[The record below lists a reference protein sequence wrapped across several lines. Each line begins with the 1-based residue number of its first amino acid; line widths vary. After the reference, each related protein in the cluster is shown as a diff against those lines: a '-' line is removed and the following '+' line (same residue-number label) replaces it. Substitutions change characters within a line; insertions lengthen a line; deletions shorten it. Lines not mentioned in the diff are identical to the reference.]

1 VENTLLVGLS
11 RQIAL
16 GRELDVI
23 ANNVANSA
31 TNGFKSR
38 STRFAEY
45 LGPVAR
51 ADTFAPNDRKVSF
64 VVDQGTPLDL
74 SSGNIERTNNPLDA
88 AIKGDAFFEIQT
100 SSGPRYTR
108 DGAFEINAR
117 GQLVTQGGNLVAGQN
132 GPIVFAP
139 GETGARIAEDGSVFS
154 DQGQR
159 GKLKLSTF
167 ANPKALRSEG
177 INLFSSPTPPTPAP
191 LTVQVSGGSLERSN
205 VRPVL
210 EMSRLVEVQRA
221 YTTIA
226 GLISRT
232 DELRR
237 SAIQRL
243 AEVPA

>member
-1 VENTLLVGLS
+1 MENMLLIGLS

-31 TNGFKSR
+31 TNGFKAR
-38 STRFAEY
+38 STRFSEY

-64 VVDQGTPLDL
+64 VMDKGTPLDL
-74 SSGNIERTNNPLDA
+74 SGGAIERTNNPLDA

-100 SSGPRYTR
+100 AAGPRYTR

-117 GQLVTQGGNLVAGQN
+117 GELVNQAGNIVNGQN
-132 GPIVFAP
+132 GPIRFAP
-139 GETGARIAEDGSVFS
+139 GESNIRIAEDGSVFS

-159 GKLKLSTF
+159 GKLKLTSF
-167 ANPKALRSEG
+167 ANPRALRNEG
-177 INLFSSPTPPTPAP
+177 ANIFSSGTPGTAAPA
-191 LTVQVSGGSLERSN
+191 TVQIASGSLERSN

-221 YTTIA
+221 YTSMA

-237 SAIQRL
+237 TAIQRL

>member
-1 VENTLLVGLS
+1 MENMILVGLS
-11 RQIAL
+11 RQMAL

-51 ADTFAPNDRKVSF
+51 SDTFAPNDRKVSF
-64 VVDQGTPLDL
+64 VVDKGTPLDL
-74 SSGNIERTNNPLDA
+74 SGGAIERTSSPLDV
-88 AIKGDAFFEIQT
+88 AIKGDAFFEVQT
-100 SSGPRYTR
+100 SAGPRFTR
-108 DGAFEINAR
+108 DGAFEINAK
-117 GQLVTQGGNLVAGQN
+117 GELVTQAGNTVNGQN
-132 GPIVFAP
+132 GPIRFSP
-139 GETGARIAEDGSVFS
+139 SETGMRIAEDGSVFS

-159 GKLKLSTF
+159 GKLKLVTF
-167 ANPKALRSEG
+167 ANPRALRSEG
-177 INLFSSPTPPTPAP
+177 VNLFSSAAAPAQAPPTTQLAP
-191 LTVQVSGGSLERSN
+191 SSLERSN
-205 VRPVL
+205 VRTVL

-221 YTTIA
+221 YTTVA

-237 SAIQRL
+237 TAIQKL

>member
-1 VENTLLVGLS
+1 MENMLLIGLS

-31 TNGFKSR
+31 TNGFKAR
-38 STRFAEY
+38 STRFAEF

-51 ADTFAPNDRKVSF
+51 AETFTPADRKVSF
-64 VVDQGTPLDL
+64 VVDKGTPLDL
-74 SSGNIERTNNPLDA
+74 SGGAIERTNNPLDA

-100 SSGPRYTR
+100 SGGVRFTR
-108 DGAFEINAR
+108 DGAFEINAK
-117 GQLVTQGGNLVAGQN
+117 GELVTQAGNIVNGQN
-132 GPIVFAP
+132 GPIRFSP
-139 GETGARIAEDGSVFS
+139 SETGIRIAEDGSVFS

-159 GKLKLSTF
+159 GKLKLMTF
-167 ANPKALRSEG
+167 ADARALKNEG
-177 INLFSSPTPPTPAP
+177 ANIFSSSTPAIAAPPTTQ
-191 LTVQVSGGSLERSN
+191 LSSGSLERSN

-221 YTTIA
+221 YSSIA
-226 GLISRT
+226 GLIGRT

-237 SAIQRL
+237 TAIQRL

>member
-1 VENTLLVGLS
+1 MENMLLVGLS

-16 GRELDVI
+16 GREMDVL

-31 TNGFKSR
+31 TNGFKAR
-38 STRFAEY
+38 STQFAEF

-51 ADTFAPNDRKVSF
+51 AETFARPDRKVSF
-64 VVDQGTPLDL
+64 VVDRGTPLDL
-74 SSGNIERTNNPLDA
+74 SGGAIERTNNPLDA

-100 SSGPRYTR
+100 SGGPRYTR
-108 DGAFEINAR
+108 DGAFEINPK
-117 GQLVTQGGNLVAGQN
+117 GELVSQAGHIVNGQN
-132 GPIVFAP
+132 GPIRFSP
-139 GETGARIAEDGSVFS
+139 GETGIRIAEDGSIFS

-159 GKLKLSTF
+159 GKLKLMTF
-167 ANPKALRSEG
+167 ANARALRNEG
-177 INLFSSPTPPTPAP
+177 ANIFSSAAAAIPAPPTTQLAPA
-191 LTVQVSGGSLERSN
+191 SLERSN

-221 YTTIA
+221 YTSIA

-232 DELRR
+232 DDLRR
-237 SAIQRL
+237 TAIQRL